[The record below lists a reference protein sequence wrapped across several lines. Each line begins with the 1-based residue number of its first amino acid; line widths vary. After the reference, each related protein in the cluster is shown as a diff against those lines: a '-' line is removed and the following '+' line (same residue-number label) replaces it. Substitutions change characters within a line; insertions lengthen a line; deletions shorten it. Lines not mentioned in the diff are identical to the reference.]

1 VRTHSI
7 LSPQVVRT
15 TRSIMATYFEGLDE
29 RSRPTVERLI
39 DVIVDVLP
47 HVEHGLKWGR
57 LTFTQNEDWHHWLC
71 AVAPT
76 GKGAKLLI
84 HKGALLADPHRVLEG
99 EGRYLR
105 AIAFAA
111 PEHVDADVVGPILRE
126 AAARQTEM

>member
-1 VRTHSI
+1 
-7 LSPQVVRT
+7 
-15 TRSIMATYFEGLDE
+15 MATYFEGLDE